1 METVMSS
8 QALANALASCRYRAL
23 PPETVQS
30 ATWCLVDTLAAVYA
44 AVEEFPIHRLREF
57 WRADGMRPGGP
68 CRLIGTGTR
77 VPGALAALVHSAMAQ
92 SLEMDDFH
100 KQSIVHIGST
110 VVPPALAAAERLGR
124 NGRDLLTAIVV
135 GYEAGIRAGE
145 AVNPAHHRIWHST
158 GTCGTFGAAAAV
170 GKLLGLAPAAMNN
183 ALGTA
188 GTQAAG
194 MNQYMIDGGEMSKPL
209 HAGKAGLNG
218 YLAAMLAAKGF
229 TGATRIFEG
238 DKGFLRATTSAPH
251 PEAITTGLDQRSFPD
266 RITRVTRRLFP
277 VNGHI
282 LSPLEGLL
290 TLRETHQ
297 IRAAQVQAVEIALY
311 AEAYNFLQPVRPT
324 SPFLARFCLP
334 FCVAVAVLD
343 GEVTPQSF
351 GPRQLKRQDLR
362 QFMSR
367 VRTREDPNLTAA
379 FPARW
384 SSEVTVELVDGT
396 RHTACVEIPKGD
408 PSNALSRDDL
418 ATKFLKSVGSVIGPR
433 AAQRL
438 LDRCL
443 DVRRLDRVG
452 DLWRGLP
459 WGRSRS

>member
-1 METVMSS
+1 MSS
-8 QALANALASCRYRAL
+8 HRLAEALATRRFRDLPEAS
-23 PPETVQS
+23 VQA
-30 ATWCLVDTLAAVYA
+30 ATWCLVDTLAAIYA
-44 AVEEFPIHRLREF
+44 AVEEFPIRQIREF
-57 WRADGMRPGGP
+57 WRKDGMKPGGP
-68 CRLIGTGTR
+68 SRLIGTGDR
-77 VPGALAALVHSAMAQ
+77 VPGAVAALVHSAMAQ

-124 NGRDLLTAIVV
+124 TGRELLTAIAI

-170 GKLLGLAPAAMNN
+170 GSLFRLSPSAMND

-194 MNQYMIDGGEMSKPL
+194 LNQYMIDGGEMSKPL
-209 HAGKAGLNG
+209 HAGKAAMNG
-218 YLAAMLAAKGF
+218 YLAAALAAEGY

-238 DKGFLRATTSAPH
+238 DKGFLRGTTSAPH
-251 PEAITTGLDQRSFPD
+251 PEAITAGLQRGGFPD
-266 RITRVTRRLFP
+266 RVTRVTRRLFP

-290 TLRETHQ
+290 CLRAEKG
-297 IRAAQVQAVEIALY
+297 IRPERVQRVEVSLY

-334 FCVAVAVLD
+334 FCVAVGMLD
-343 GEVTPQSF
+343 GEVTPKSF
-351 GPRQLKRQDLR
+351 SPEQLRRADLER
-362 QFMSR
+362 FMGR
-367 VRTREDPNLTAA
+367 VQAREDPSLTAL
-379 FPARW
+379 FPAKW
-384 SSEVTVELVDGT
+384 SSAVAVQLLDGT
-396 RHTACVEIPKGD
+396 RCEMRVDVPKGD
-408 PSNALSRDDL
+408 PANPLGPEDL
-418 ATKFLKSVGSVIGPR
+418 TAKFLRSVGSVMGPR

-443 DVRRLDRVG
+443 RVDRLARIAE
-452 DLWRGLP
+452 LWAR
-459 WGRSRS
+459 